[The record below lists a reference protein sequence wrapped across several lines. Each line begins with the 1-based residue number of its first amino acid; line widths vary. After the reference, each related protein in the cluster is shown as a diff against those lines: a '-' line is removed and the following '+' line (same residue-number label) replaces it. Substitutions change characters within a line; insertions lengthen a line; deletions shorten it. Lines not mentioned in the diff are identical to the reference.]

1 MADASEPRFDVY
13 FAGECLK
20 GHDTA
25 RVRAALGK
33 LFKAQEQ
40 TLERLFSGTEQ
51 PIKRGC
57 DKATAL
63 NYQRAMTKAGA
74 KPIIRRVSPGEA
86 TSSRVTPPGETAE
99 LTVAPSGTDVLR
111 PEERA
116 TVEVPEIPTEHLQL
130 EPPGD
135 RLAPPAPVVEELPV
149 PDFELADVGADLG
162 GPSDPTDPALPDI
175 TSLTLA
181 PQNHDLS
188 DCAAPTAAIA
198 EIALDHLD
206 LDDPGTDI
214 LSEEERRRPE
224 SPPPDTSHI
233 SLEDPTRD

>member
-20 GHDTA
+20 GHDA
-25 RVRAALGK
+25 AEVRLALSK
-33 LFKAQEQ
+33 LFKAQGQ

-63 NYQRAMTKAGA
+63 NYQRAMSKAGA
-74 KPIIRRVSPGEA
+74 KPIIRRVSPGEP
-86 TSSRVTPPGETAE
+86 TRSPSTPTDDTGE

-116 TVEVPEIPTEHLQL
+116 VVEAPEISTDHLHV
-130 EPPGD
+130 EPAGD
-135 RLAPPAPVVEELPV
+135 RLAPPAPVVEALPV

-162 GPSDPTDPALPDI
+162 DPLDQADPALPDI
-175 TSLTLA
+175 MSLTLA

-188 DCAAPTAAIA
+188 DCAPPTAPVAD
-198 EIALDHLD
+198 IALDHLD
-206 LDDPGTDI
+206 VDDPGAEL
-214 LSEEERRRPE
+214 LSEDERRRPE
-224 SPPPDTSHI
+224 PPPPDTSHI
-233 SLEDPTRD
+233 SLDDPPRD